1 MSSTVDL
8 PMEIWVKIALD
19 ADPFDVVFLAQT
31 CTALYTF
38 LANESVWMAIL
49 GNVMRKYGDFMVSY
63 SIDEMS
69 VQALQKAA
77 SGPYRWKALLEKLAV
92 PDHEIAPTLPIQ
104 PVMTREWHGA
114 PKDFGDL
121 HYQANYYLVPGGRF
135 LVSQGFEVDESLP
148 PYSEGCVQPIV
159 TLWDLGASGSE
170 DQPIRLTTKVLAHL
184 RSYMGFSVAKKT
196 DRFRLI
202 ESLKFNDFAINL
214 ACLIYPD

>member
-1 MSSTVDL
+1 
-8 PMEIWVKIALD
+8 
-19 ADPFDVVFLAQT
+19 
-31 CTALYTF
+31 
-38 LANESVWMAIL
+38 
-49 GNVMRKYGDFMVSY
+49 MRKYGDFMVSY

-77 SGPYRWKALLEKLAV
+77 SGPYRWRALLEKLAV

-184 RSYMGFSVAKKT
+184 RSYMGFSVAV
-196 DRFRLI
+196 
-202 ESLKFNDFAINL
+202 SLEVVGTKLRVAV
-214 ACLIYPD
+214 CLTGRQGAADLQCEYPSIHHHDTG